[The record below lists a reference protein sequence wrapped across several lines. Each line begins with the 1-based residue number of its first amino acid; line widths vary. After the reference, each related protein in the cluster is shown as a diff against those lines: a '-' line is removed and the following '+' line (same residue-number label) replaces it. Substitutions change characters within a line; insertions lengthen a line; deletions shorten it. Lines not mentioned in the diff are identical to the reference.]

1 VQFAGRFTEEMMVVG
16 RVGVEIRAPRLD
28 DGLAQ
33 QPGFGELVQRIV
45 NGRQGHR
52 DPRDHGF
59 PVQLFGSDVPVAVFQ
74 KELRQGKPL
83 SRRSQTGL
91 AQPPDGSGLRKAGMP
106 EE

>member
-1 VQFAGRFTEEMMVVG
+1 MSVST
-16 RVGVEIRAPRLD
+16 RAPRLD

-45 NGRQGHR
+45 NGRQGH
-52 DPRDHGF
+52 PDHGF

>member
-1 VQFAGRFTEEMMVVG
+1 LVSKYER
-16 RVGVEIRAPRLD
+16 
-28 DGLAQ
+28 
-33 QPGFGELVQRIV
+33 PGSTTVSRSSPAFGELVQRIV

-83 SRRSQTGL
+83 SHRSQTGL

>member
-33 QPGFGELVQRIV
+33 QLGELVQRIV

-59 PVQLFGSDVPVAVFQ
+59 PVQLFGSDEHRLGFVA
-74 KELRQGKPL
+74 GYL
-83 SRRSQTGL
+83 SLAIPAVASSSVSNYYIDNYSRFGYRSETI
-91 AQPPDGSGLRKAGMP
+91 
-106 EE
+106 